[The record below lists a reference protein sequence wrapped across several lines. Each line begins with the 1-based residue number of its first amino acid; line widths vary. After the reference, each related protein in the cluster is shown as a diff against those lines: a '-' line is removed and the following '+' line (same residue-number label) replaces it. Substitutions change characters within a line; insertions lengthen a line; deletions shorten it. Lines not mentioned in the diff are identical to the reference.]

1 MLKVDYLKNEK
12 IFQSEIKSIYVF
24 QFIKMAWLQN
34 YADDITLSASVIDS
48 ANLI

>member
-1 MLKVDYLKNEK
+1 MLKVDYLKNEM
-12 IFQSEIKSIYVF
+12 FQNEIKSIYVF

-34 YADDITLSASVIDS
+34 YADDITLPASVIDS

>member
-1 MLKVDYLKNEK
+1 MLKVDYLKNEM
-12 IFQSEIKSIYVF
+12 FQNEIKSIYVF

-34 YADDITLSASVIDS
+34 YADDITLSASIIDS